1 MIWERLLALPVYPL
15 VAYTWSQAAL
25 GSASCEVAILFEDA
39 VATDVQVLVRVVPT
53 GVEALAFT
61 ASIRPSL
68 IVVHS
73 AGFDDNLAD
82 LIRALKSS
90 ESTRRVPVVV
100 IGAAAA
106 RAAAIQAGCD
116 DYVET
121 PFGSADLAPVLRGR
135 L

>member
-1 MIWERLLALPVYPL
+1 VVLNSQIGGFDL
-15 VAYTWSQAAL
+15 V
-25 GSASCEVAILFEDA
+25 GSKLVLIVADDQNARRAVEDA